1 MRVSFARGSGSG
13 RGDCEYIATGGADW
27 IEKLV
32 LCSIE
37 IANLGN
43 GRPYRVTSCLSMSDS
58 KLWQSQMKHAGLDKL
73 LVPDSKHVQKY
84 IPHRRK

>member
-1 MRVSFARGSGSG
+1 LVGASLAFQTVYGFMRVSFARGGGGG

-43 GRPYRVTSCLSMSDS
+43 GRLYRVTSCLYVRFQVMAISNE
-58 KLWQSQMKHAGLDKL
+58 ACGA
-73 LVPDSKHVQKY
+73 
-84 IPHRRK
+84 R